1 MSTDMVGNTSLVV
14 VTALSAWLVLSVLVG
29 MAIGA
34 CLRPRT
40 RVVGEPGQLESSIR
54 QPARAA

>member
-1 MSTDMVGNTSLVV
+1 MSTGMVGNTALLV

-40 RVVGEPGQLESSIR
+40 RVIGEPGRRESGIR

>member
-1 MSTDMVGNTSLVV
+1 MVGNTSLVV

-40 RVVGEPGQLESSIR
+40 RVISEPARRESSIG